1 MQPGCSAHLPCGPGI
16 RGQERAVPLT
26 PQPSETPLET
36 EVYAVSP
43 TGIMAAA
50 DSKTDKPQILPDSGT
65 HN

>member
-16 RGQERAVPLT
+16 RGQERAVFLT

-36 EVYAVSP
+36 EVYAISP
-43 TGIMAAA
+43 TRIMGAA
-50 DSKTDKPQILPDSGT
+50 DSKTDKPQTLPDSGT